1 MARLIYI
8 DTNIYL
14 DYLENRV
21 DKMRPLGEFA
31 YEVFRRAFGCEFKII
46 VSEHLLDEL
55 EKFVTEQ
62 EIGFVL
68 GKIKSAG
75 KEVPLEVL
83 ESDIQK
89 ANALAAQRKVPWPD
103 TLHAVLAIRGGAE
116 CIVTRNKKDFDPFS
130 DLIEAVFP
138 EEI

>member
-14 DYLENRV
+14 DYLENRT

>member
-14 DYLENRV
+14 DYLENRT

-31 YEVFRRAFGCEFKII
+31 YTVFKRALGCEFKII